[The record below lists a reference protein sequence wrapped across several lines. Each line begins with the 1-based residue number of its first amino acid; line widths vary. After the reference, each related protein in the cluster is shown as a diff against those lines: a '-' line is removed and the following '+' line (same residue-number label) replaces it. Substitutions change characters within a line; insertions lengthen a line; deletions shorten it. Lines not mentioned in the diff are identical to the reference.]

1 MNISRLK
8 ILYAKRSVKISIQ
21 IFLFIVI
28 YFAVKAYT
36 QRDLIQGQAP
46 VLNATLITGENFN
59 LQHKRNQPMLLHF
72 WASWCPVCKLEQDS
86 IDSISKNHPVV
97 TVAMQSGDSSEISQ
111 YMRDSG
117 LNFSVIADETGALAQ
132 RYGVKAVPVSFILN
146 PQGQIVFSE
155 SGYTSSWGLQLRLW
169 LANFL

>member
-1 MNISRLK
+1 MSLLK
-8 ILYAKRSVKISIQ
+8 NLYSKRSVKISIQ
-21 IFLFIVI
+21 IFLFIAI
-28 YFAVKAYT
+28 YFAVKTYT

-46 VLNATLITGENFN
+46 SLNATLINGEKFN
-59 LQHKRNQPMLLHF
+59 LHHKRNKPMLLHF

-86 IDSISKNHPVV
+86 IESISRNHPVV

-111 YMRDSG
+111 YMLESG
-117 LNFSVIADETGALAQ
+117 LSFSVIADETGAFAQ

-155 SGYTSSWGLQLRLW
+155 SGFTSSWGLQLRLW

>member
-1 MNISRLK
+1 
-8 ILYAKRSVKISIQ
+8 
-21 IFLFIVI
+21 
-28 YFAVKAYT
+28 
-36 QRDLIQGQAP
+36 
-46 VLNATLITGENFN
+46 
-59 LQHKRNQPMLLHF
+59 
-72 WASWCPVCKLEQDS
+72 
-86 IDSISKNHPVV
+86 V